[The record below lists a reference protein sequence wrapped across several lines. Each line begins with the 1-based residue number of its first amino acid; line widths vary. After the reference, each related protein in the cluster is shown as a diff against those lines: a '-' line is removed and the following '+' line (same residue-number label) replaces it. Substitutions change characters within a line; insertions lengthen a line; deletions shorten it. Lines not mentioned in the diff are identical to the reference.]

1 MLEAMRIPRVKNV
14 DVTIDRLGR
23 GLDGLRV
30 AVITDTHYGPI
41 DRARWSA
48 GVVARVNALGAD
60 VVCHVGDIAD
70 GAVDVRET
78 ASEPA
83 GFGEAHVGPRLRH
96 RQPRVLQRGAGLA
109 GLHGEHR
116 LGRSA

>member
-1 MLEAMRIPRVKNV
+1 MRIPRVKNV
-14 DVTIDRLGR
+14 EVAIDRLGR

-48 GVVARVNALGAD
+48 AVVARVNELGAD

-70 GAVDVRET
+70 GTVDVREAQ
-78 ASEPA
+78 ASPLASVNARPA
-83 GFGEAHVGPRLRH
+83 RWRRCGPH
-96 RQPRVLQRGAGLA
+96 RRGCM
-109 GLHGEHR
+109 
-116 LGRSA
+116 